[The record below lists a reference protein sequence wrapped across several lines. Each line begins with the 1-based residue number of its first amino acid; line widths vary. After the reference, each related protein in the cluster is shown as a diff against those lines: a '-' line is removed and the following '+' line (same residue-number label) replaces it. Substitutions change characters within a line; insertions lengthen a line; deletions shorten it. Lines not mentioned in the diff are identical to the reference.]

1 MRPDASDDKYAMT
14 FFNMPLEKFIDK
26 KHELVLLADR
36 INWANI
42 ERLFEEYYSNKG
54 RKGIRTR
61 LIVGLQLLKYM
72 KNLSDEAV
80 CDMWVENPYFQYF
93 CGEKLFQYELQM
105 DRTSISKWRKRV
117 DIEKLE
123 KILQETLS
131 VAYMSGALSSQDVQK
146 IAVDTTVQNKAVD
159 YPTEIKLLLDG
170 ILDLGRSAKR
180 AGLKLKQNYR
190 FIAKS
195 LAIKASGYAHAR
207 QMNRLKTATKSMKKY
222 MFKLRARIENA
233 VKNSGKKMHE
243 ISAHLQERLGRAS
256 NVLQQTRKDPDQLLV
271 WHAPEVEC
279 IAKGKA
285 RSPYEFGCKVSLAI
299 NVNPAKGGHFI
310 LSSKALHGKPY
321 DGHTLEGTVKHAEEM
336 TGSNASKVYVD
347 KGYKGEYA
355 KKDLRVYISGQRRGV
370 FGKMKAELKR
380 RSAIEPIIGH
390 AKLSHRLDKCRLKG
404 HKGDEINAI
413 FAAIGFNLRQVLN
426 WLALIFC
433 FCLEFLLGAVEKSSP
448 APKIA

>member
-42 ERLFEEYYSNKG
+42 DGLFEEYYSNKG

-93 CGEKLFQYELQM
+93 CGEKLFQYELPM

-131 VAYMSGALSSQDVQK
+131 VAYMSGALSSQDVKK

-195 LAIKASGYAHAR
+195 LAIR
-207 QMNRLKTATKSMKKY
+207 
-222 MFKLRARIENA
+222 
-233 VKNSGKKMHE
+233 
-243 ISAHLQERLGRAS
+243 
-256 NVLQQTRKDPDQLLV
+256 
-271 WHAPEVEC
+271 
-279 IAKGKA
+279 
-285 RSPYEFGCKVSLAI
+285 GCKRKPQIFPILAANQEKI
-299 NVNPAKGGHFI
+299 GIF
-310 LSSKALHGKPY
+310 LY
-321 DGHTLEGTVKHAEEM
+321 Q
-336 TGSNASKVYVD
+336 
-347 KGYKGEYA
+347 
-355 KKDLRVYISGQRRGV
+355 IS
-370 FGKMKAELKR
+370 F
-380 RSAIEPIIGH
+380 
-390 AKLSHRLDKCRLKG
+390 
-404 HKGDEINAI
+404 
-413 FAAIGFNLRQVLN
+413 
-426 WLALIFC
+426 
-433 FCLEFLLGAVEKSSP
+433 FCLQRALL
-448 APKIA
+448 

>member
-1 MRPDASDDKYAMT
+1 MKPDASHDKYAMT

-42 ERLFEEYYSNKG
+42 EGLFEEYYSNKG
-54 RKGIRTR
+54 RKGIPTS
-61 LIVGLQLLKYM
+61 LIVGLQMLKYM
-72 KNLSDEAV
+72 NLSDEAV

-93 CGEKLFQYELQM
+93 CGEKLFQYELPM

-123 KILQETLS
+123 KILQESLS
-131 VAYMSGALSSQDVQK
+131 VAYMSGGLSSQDVQK
-146 IAVDTTVQNKAVD
+146 IAVDTTVQEKAVD
-159 YPTEIKLLLDG
+159 YPSEMKLLLDG

-180 AGLKLKQNYR
+180 AGLKLKQNYH

-207 QMNRLKTATKSMKKY
+207 QMNRLKTATKDMRKL

-233 VKNSGKKMHE
+233 VHNSGKKMDE
-243 ISAHLQERLGRAS
+243 ISAHLQERLGRAAKVLLQSKKDS
-256 NVLQQTRKDPDQLLV
+256 NQLLV

-279 IAKGKA
+279 VAKGKA

-299 NVNPAKGGHFI
+299 NVNPAKAGHFI
-310 LSSKALHGKPY
+310 LSSRALHGKPY
-321 DGHTLEGTVKHAEEM
+321 DGHTLEETVKHVTEM
-336 TGSNASKVYVD
+336 TGSGASKIYVD
-347 KGYKGEYA
+347 KGYKGKYA
-355 KKDLRVYISGQRRGV
+355 KEDLRVYISGQKRGV
-370 FGKMKAELKR
+370 FGRIKAELKR

-404 HKGDEINAI
+404 YKGDKINAI
-413 FAAIGFNLRQVLN
+413 FAAIGFNFRQVLN
-426 WLALIFC
+426 WLALLFC
-433 FCLEFLLGAVEKSSP
+433 FCLGFVFGAGKKILS
-448 APKIA
+448 AHKIA